1 MTMEEDRSCIYWKG
15 YCAKGL
21 VNTPC
26 DRVGCVAY
34 YPRPNKAVEDYVKDY
49 IGNIRPQKLWED
61 ELKGKAPNLE

>member
-1 MTMEEDRSCIYWKG
+1 MAEDRSCIYWKG

-34 YPRPNKAVEDYVKDY
+34 SPRPSKAVDLNKVVEDYFAKCK
-49 IGNIRPQKLWED
+49 PQKLWLD
-61 ELKGKAPNLE
+61 EMKGE